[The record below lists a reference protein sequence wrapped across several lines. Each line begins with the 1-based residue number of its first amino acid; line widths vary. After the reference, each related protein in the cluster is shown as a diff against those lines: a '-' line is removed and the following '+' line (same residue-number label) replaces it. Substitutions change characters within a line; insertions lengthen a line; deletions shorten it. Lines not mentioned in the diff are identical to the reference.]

1 MNMLKKSL
9 MIIGLVVLSLGMFA
23 QSVEEAG
30 AKYNE
35 GNEQMKAKNYS
46 GAVTS
51 FEAALKLIKGTG
63 GEGEDLKGNIES
75 QLMNAY
81 YRNGISKYKA
91 KKYDASVSEFEKSYS
106 LAEKNNDADMQDKLT
121 VIMAKVLSS
130 KGLTQLKSDELDAA
144 YATFEQALQVKPTC
158 VISYYGKGLVWKE
171 RGQLTSMM
179 ESMDKAIELAG
190 TEPKMSKYADKAKS
204 AASKA
209 LLAEATEEITK
220 EHGKEAAK
228 HINDSFKYEPGNA
241 DAYYYLTIAYNKSKE
256 FDKAAE
262 AANKAL
268 GMKEGDKSGI
278 YFELGQALKGSG
290 DTSGACDAF
299 KKVTSGPN
307 VDAAKYEITQ
317 TLKCG

>member
-1 MNMLKKSL
+1 MLKKSL
-9 MIIGLVVLSLGMFA
+9 MLLGLVVLSLGVFA
-23 QSVEEAG
+23 QTVEEAG

-35 GNEQMKAKNYS
+35 GNEQMKAKNYA
-46 GAVTS
+46 GAVTT
-51 FEAALKLIKGTG
+51 FEAALKLAKGAG
-63 GEGEDLKGNIES
+63 PDAEDLKGNIEN

-91 KKYDASVSEFEKSYS
+91 KKYDASISEFQKSIG
-106 LAEKNNDADMQDKLT
+106 LAKQLGDTDMEDKLV
-121 VIMAKVLSS
+121 VIQAKVLSS
-130 KGLTQLKSDELDAA
+130 KGLSELKDNELDAA
-144 YATFEQALQVKPTC
+144 YASFDQAHKIKSNC

-171 RGQLTSMM
+171 RGDMNQMM
-179 ESMDKAIELAG
+179 TAMDKAIEYAA

-204 AASKA
+204 ASSMA
-209 LLAEATEEITK
+209 LLATATEEITR

-228 HINDSFKYEPGNA
+228 YINDSFKYKAGDA
-241 DAYYYLTIAYNKSKE
+241 DAYYYLTIAYNKSKDFSNAIE
-256 FDKAAE
+256 S
-262 AANKAL
+262 ANKAL
-268 GMKEGDKSGI
+268 SMKEGDKSGI

-317 TLKCG
+317 TLKCE

>member
-1 MNMLKKSL
+1 MLKKSL

-23 QSVEEAG
+23 QTVEEAG

-46 GAVTS
+46 GAVTT
-51 FEAALKLIKGTG
+51 FEAALKLADGAG
-63 GEGEDLKGNIES
+63 PDADELKGNIEA
-75 QLMNAY
+75 QLENAY
-81 YRNGISKYKA
+81 YRNGITKYKA
-91 KKYDASVSEFEKSYS
+91 KKYDGSIAEFEKSYA
-106 LAEKNNDADMQDKLT
+106 LAEKGGDTKMLSKLN
-121 VIMAKVLSS
+121 VIMAKVRSS
-130 KGLTQLKSDELDAA
+130 KGLSLLKDGDLDNA
-144 YATFEQALQVKPTC
+144 YAEFEIAQEVVPNF
-158 VISYYGKGLVWKE
+158 VIAYYGKGLVFKE
-171 RGQLTSMM
+171 KGDMTQMM
-179 ESMDKAIELAG
+179 ANMDKAIEYS
-190 TEPKMSKYADKAKS
+190 TTQSKMEKYAAKAKK
-204 AASKA
+204 AASVT
-209 LLAEATEEITK
+209 LMSTATEEITR

-228 HINDSFKYEPGNA
+228 YINDSFKYEAGDA

-256 FDKAAE
+256 YGNAVE
-262 AANKAL
+262 SANKAL
-268 GMKEGDKSGI
+268 SMQEGDKSGI

>member
-1 MNMLKKSL
+1 MKVLKKSL
-9 MIIGLVVLSLGMFA
+9 MLLGLIVLSLGMFA

-30 AKYNE
+30 SKYNE
-35 GNEQMKAKNYS
+35 GNEQMKAKDYS

-51 FEAALKLIKGTG
+51 FEAALKMAKGAG
-63 GEGEDLKGNIES
+63 ADGEELKGNIEQ

-91 KKYDASVSEFEKSYS
+91 KKYDASIDQLKKSKGVAKELGDS
-106 LAEKNNDADMQDKLT
+106 NMENKLT
-121 VIMAKVLSS
+121 EVMAKILSS
-130 KGLTQLKSDELDAA
+130 EGLSELKDNNLDAA
-144 YATFEQALQVKPTC
+144 YATFDEAHSVKPTC
-158 VISYYGKGLVWKE
+158 VIAYYGKGLVWKE
-171 RGQLTSMM
+171 RGDMGEMM
-179 ESMDKAIELAG
+179 NSMDKAIELSA
-190 TEPKMSKYADKAKS
+190 TEPKMSKYAAKAKS
-204 AASKA
+204 AASIA

-220 EHGKEAAK
+220 EHGKEAAEY
-228 HINDSFKYEPGNA
+228 INDSFKYKAGDA
-241 DAYYYLTIAYNKSKE
+241 DAYYYLTVAYNKSKE
-256 FDKAAE
+256 YTKAAE
-262 AANKAL
+262 SANKAL
-268 GMKEGDKSGI
+268 GMKEGDKSSI